1 MTERGPATRP
11 STTSSEGA
19 ASEVEWEVI
28 YRQHVTSIYRLI
40 YAKVG
45 NQADAEDLTSEVFLH
60 ALPHLRVATSS
71 GQVHQYLVVT
81 ARSVLANHWRRH
93 YGVVLTVLDDDV
105 APPVSPVGV
114 VEDDAEA
121 EADDKEMRIA
131 SILTQ
136 LPDNYRRVLRLRF
149 LEGASVKGT
158 AAAMGISVSNA
169 KVVQHRA
176 LLQAAKLGLGR
187 GG

>member
-1 MTERGPATRP
+1 LTEREPATRP
-11 STTSSEGA
+11 STTA
-19 ASEVEWEVI
+19 ADRAGREVEWEVI
-28 YRQHVTSIYRLI
+28 YRQHVTSIYRMI

-60 ALPHLRVATSS
+60 ALPHLRVATSG

-114 VEDDAEA
+114 VEDDA
-121 EADDKEMRIA
+121 DDKEMAVA

-158 AAAMGISVSNA
+158 AAAMGISVNNA

-176 LLQAAKLGLGR
+176 LQQAAKLGLGR

>member
-1 MTERGPATRP
+1 MTERGPGARP

-19 ASEVEWEVI
+19 GREVEWEVI
-28 YRQHVTSIYRLI
+28 YRQHLTSIYRLI

-60 ALPHLRVATSS
+60 ALPHLRVATSG

-114 VEDDAEA
+114 VDDDAEA
-121 EADDKEMRIA
+121 GDKEMHVA

-136 LPDNYRRVLRLRF
+136 LPDNYRKVLRLRF
-149 LEGASVKGT
+149 LEGVSVKGT
-158 AAAMGISVSNA
+158 AAAMGISVNNA

-176 LLQAAKLGLGR
+176 LQQAAKLGLGR